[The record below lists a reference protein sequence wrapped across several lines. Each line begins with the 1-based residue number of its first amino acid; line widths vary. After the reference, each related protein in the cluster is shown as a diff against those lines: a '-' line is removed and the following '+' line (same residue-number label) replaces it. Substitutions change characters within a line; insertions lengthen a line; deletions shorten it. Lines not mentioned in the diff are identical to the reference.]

1 MECACAQTESL
12 RGAAVNA
19 YLTRFL
25 ERVNDTADSPTGI
38 YQCRICG
45 THWLRHSKEEIQC
58 VEPVGIEAGAV
69 VFRQQ
74 QFGKPTSI
82 RGSR

>member
-1 MECACAQTESL
+1 MECACEQTESL

-25 ERVNDTADSPTGI
+25 ERVNESPAQTPGT

-45 THWLRHSKEEIQC
+45 ARWLRQERGTNQPAQLLRLAKGAHSQESEE
-58 VEPVGIEAGAV
+58 
-69 VFRQQ
+69 
-74 QFGKPTSI
+74 
-82 RGSR
+82 

>member
-25 ERVNDTADSPTGI
+25 ERVDDTADPPTGI

-45 THWLRHSKEEIQC
+45 THWLRQFKEEHQPAQL
-58 VEPVGIEAGAV
+58 VRLDKNAFSQESE
-69 VFRQQ
+69 
-74 QFGKPTSI
+74 
-82 RGSR
+82 

>member
-25 ERVNDTADSPTGI
+25 ERVNDAADPPTGT

-45 THWLRHSKEEIQC
+45 TRWLRQFKEEHQPAQLVRLAKDAC
-58 VEPVGIEAGAV
+58 S
-69 VFRQQ
+69 Q
-74 QFGKPTSI
+74 
-82 RGSR
+82 GSK

>member
-25 ERVNDTADSPTGI
+25 ERVSDTADQAAGT
-38 YQCRICG
+38 YQCRVCG
-45 THWLRHSKEEIQC
+45 TRWLRQVKDEHQPAQL
-58 VEPVGIEAGAV
+58 VRLATEALS
-69 VFRQQ
+69 QE
-74 QFGKPTSI
+74 TE
-82 RGSR
+82 